1 MRSNRDH
8 DREMLEQEVG
18 GENYAALLLKL
29 QETEPFLRQFGGWT
43 DVIAF
48 MRGGTSD
55 DPRKDDVLRP
65 ILAAHTADQD
75 ARWRTILMVVF
86 WPGLDSIATRKRRWD
101 GDEEERW
108 QNVVWAFLQ
117 VVCKTDPAKRRDR
130 FVQKIVNDTLGKFYD
145 DYRLSWNR
153 DEREVATDPGMFE
166 NLAGVDETPIFED
179 LDRRLAQDA
188 EIGRLRS
195 HLDAGR
201 IKEADFLL
209 LVGTRVYGKTAA
221 ESGREIG
228 MNAGQARKRRQRAE
242 AAIRSND
249 AKFLSRSTPPSPPF
263 DSWRRNG

>member
-1 MRSNRDH
+1 MRSNRNH
-8 DREMLEQEVG
+8 DRQMLEQEIG

-65 ILAAHTADQD
+65 ILTAHVADQD
-75 ARWRTILMVVF
+75 ARWRTLLLAIF

-101 GDEEERW
+101 WDDDERW

-117 VVCKTDPAKRRDR
+117 AVCKTDPSKRRER
-130 FVQKIVNDTLGKFYD
+130 FAQKIVNDTLRTFYD
-145 DYRLSWNR
+145 DYRRAWKM
-153 DEREVATDPGMFE
+153 DEREVVTDPSVFE
-166 NLAGVDETPIFED
+166 GLAGVDGTPVFVN

-249 AKFLSRSTPPSPPF
+249 ARILSRSTPPSPPF
-263 DSWRRNG
+263 ASWRRNG